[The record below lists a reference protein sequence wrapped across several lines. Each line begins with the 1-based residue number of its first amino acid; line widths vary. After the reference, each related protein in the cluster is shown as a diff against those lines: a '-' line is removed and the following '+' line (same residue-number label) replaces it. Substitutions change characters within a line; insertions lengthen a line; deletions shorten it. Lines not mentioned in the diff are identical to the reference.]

1 MLLIGFGI
9 ALNVIPP
16 LPPSLYGVV
25 SQTSGGRT
33 ERTLSRGVI
42 ERSRSGCFPARR
54 KSGRVQIGD
63 SLGARIGGASF
74 SPEGFLL
81 CVPVAMVVVVVTV
94 VAGGG
99 GGGRKVSFND
109 ERRAGRTKP

>member
-1 MLLIGFGI
+1 M
-9 ALNVIPP
+9 
-16 LPPSLYGVV
+16 
-25 SQTSGGRT
+25 
-33 ERTLSRGVI
+33 
-42 ERSRSGCFPARR
+42 
-54 KSGRVQIGD
+54 
-63 SLGARIGGASF
+63 SF

-81 CVPVAMVVVVVTV
+81 CVPVAMAVVVVTV